1 MTKTTTAGAAA
12 LLLWASAAV
21 AGPVVSKVTLAG
33 NDAGSQTVERRAD
46 GSVVVHYEFTDRGRG
61 PKLDAT
67 YRLNRAGLPASLAIS
82 GNEYLKAVVA
92 ERFEVQAGRARWTN
106 RGEHGDIAGTAA
118 GDAFYSS
125 YDSVPEEAALLAN
138 ALLSAPGNRL
148 ALLPAGEATAKVV
161 ESRSVTSEAGEAA
174 EVRLVELGGLS
185 FAPTYIWLDSDGYL
199 FAQVSP
205 WFALVRAGFEAAA
218 SELQKPQDARSKA
231 YYSDLATALRHRAP
245 AGLRI
250 RNARL
255 FDSERKTI
263 HEGWSV
269 LVVGDRIAAVGPD
282 AEVATPAGAETVD
295 AAGATLL
302 PGLWD
307 MHTHLSEGD
316 GLLHLA
322 AGVLGARDLAN
333 DIDAVGELQRQWESG
348 ETLGPRTALAG
359 FLDGPGP
366 FAGPSQA
373 LAASFEEAKPW
384 IDRYAELGYAQ
395 VKLYS
400 SLKPELVAPIAAYV
414 HGKGMRLSGHIPAF
428 MTAEQAVRAGFD
440 EIQHANM
447 LVLNFLFDEVK
458 DTRTPARFTA
468 VAEKAAGLDLE
479 SPEVSKFLDLLAER
493 NIVLD
498 PTLSIFESMFTAQP
512 GQVSPDFAVVADR
525 LPPVVRRGFLGGGLP
540 IPEGGAERYRASFRK
555 LETLIHA
562 AWKRGIRIVA
572 GTDSLAGFALHR
584 ELELYSEAG
593 IPNLDVLA
601 IATLG
606 AARVAGRER
615 DLGSVRA
622 GKLADF
628 ILVSGRPDETMSD
641 IRKVKAVVRAGALL
655 DVAAI
660 DRALGV
666 QPALAP

>member
-1 MTKTTTAGAAA
+1 MKSSAAA
-12 LLLWASAAV
+12 AGFLLWTSAAL
-21 AGPVVSKVTLAG
+21 AAPVVSKVTMAG
-33 NDAGSQTVERRAD
+33 NDAGFQTVERKAN
-46 GSVVVHYEFTDRGRG
+46 GTVVVHYEFTDRGRG
-61 PKLDAT
+61 PSLDAT
-67 YRLNRAGLPASLAIS
+67 YRLSEAGLPLALEVS
-82 GNEYLKAVVA
+82 GNEYMKATVA
-92 ERFEVQAGRARWTN
+92 ERFAVEGGRARWTN
-106 RGEHGDIAGTAA
+106 RGEHGEVAVAPATS
-118 GDAFYSS
+118 AFYSS
-125 YDSVPEEAALLAN
+125 YDGVPEELALLAD
-138 ALLSAPGNRL
+138 ALLGTPGRRL
-148 ALLPAGEATAKVV
+148 ALLPAGEATAEVV
-161 ESRSVTSEAGEAA
+161 ARRTVSSGAGEPA
-174 EVRLVELGGLS
+174 EIRLVEVGGLG
-185 FAPTYIWLDSDGYL
+185 FAPSYLWLDANGLL

-205 WFALVRAGFEAAA
+205 WFAVVREGFAATSA
-218 SELQKPQDARSKA
+218 ELQKVQDERSRA
-231 YYSDLATALRHRAP
+231 FYRDLSATLRRRAP
-245 AGLRI
+245 GGLLL

-282 AEVATPAGAETVD
+282 SEIASPAGAQTVD

-307 MHTHLSEGD
+307 MHTHQGEGD

-333 DIDAVGELQRQWESG
+333 DMEAVGELKRQWESG
-348 ETLGPRTALAG
+348 ETLGPRLVLAG

-373 LAASFEEAKPW
+373 LASSFEEAKPW
-384 IDRYAELGYAQ
+384 LDRYAAAGYVQ

-414 HGKGMRLSGHIPAF
+414 HAQGMRLSGHIPAF
-428 MTAEQAVRAGFD
+428 MTAEQAVRAGYD

-447 LVLNFLFDEVK
+447 LVLNFLFDEVQ

-479 SPEVSKFLDLLAER
+479 SPAVTAFLDLLAER
-493 NIVLD
+493 GIVLD
-498 PTLSIFESMFTAQP
+498 PTLSIFEGMFTARP
-512 GQVSPDFAVVADR
+512 GEISPDFAAVADR
-525 LPPVVRRGFLGGGLP
+525 LPPTVRRGYLGGGLP
-540 IPEGGAERYRASFRK
+540 IPAGGAERYRASFRK
-555 LETLIHA
+555 LEALVYA

-584 ELELYSEAG
+584 ELELYAEAG

-601 IATLG
+601 LATLG

-628 ILVSGRPDETMSD
+628 ILVAGRPDEAMSD
-641 IRKVKAVVRAGALL
+641 IRKVTQVVRAGALI

-666 QPALAP
+666 SPE